1 MSTHIYRYRIRS
13 RAIFRLYSYFTMSDW
28 NGSCSDERLL
38 STNSTSH
45 HWLVSEDED
54 FVIRLIQIITFICLV
69 IGFFWNALVAGILLK
84 EKLYKNPTYLIL
96 LNLTIVDILCCLL
109 ALLVYVVFIGASEFI
124 FGDSDL
130 VRCHFCRLRVMV
142 GLTLNLVSFSYLAM
156 MSMDRFVYLKYPLK
170 YFKIVNV
177 KVVIVSLA
185 ASWAVSLLATFP
197 LLVNFGVVRNFRT
210 LFCWIDIPMSGD
222 YAALYLTVSGPMFIF
237 IIIANILSLR
247 IAWRKIKVRTDIN
260 SNHRQPPGNHTETAN
275 SSEGCKVQYQQY
287 KDQVGVSIVF
297 GGVVAATTVF
307 WVAITIMVIAA
318 YSVGE
323 DKLEHLTAGII
334 LLEYTLPIVHSLIE
348 TCLIPK
354 GRRSVQNTLTLIIKG
369 KIKLKLPLNPN

>member
-1 MSTHIYRYRIRS
+1 
-13 RAIFRLYSYFTMSDW
+13 MSDW
-28 NGSCSDERLL
+28 NGNCSDERLL
-38 STNSTSH
+38 STNSTSDL
-45 HWLVSEDED
+45 WLVAEDDE
-54 FVIRLIQIITFICLV
+54 FVVTLIQIITFICLV
-69 IGFFWNALVAGILLK
+69 IGFFWNTLIAGILLK

-96 LNLTIVDILCCLL
+96 LNLTIVDILFCLL
-109 ALLVYVVFIGASEFI
+109 ASLVYVIFIGASEFI
-124 FGDSDL
+124 FRSSDL

-156 MSMDRFVYLKYPLK
+156 MSIDRFVYLKYPLK

-247 IAWRKIKVRTDIN
+247 IAYRRMKVRTEVN
-260 SNHRQPPGNHTETAN
+260 SNHRQVPGNHTETAN
-275 SSEGCKVQYQQY
+275 GSEGCKVQHQQY
-287 KDQVGVSIVF
+287 KDQICVSIVF
-297 GGVVAATTVF
+297 GGVVAATTAF
-307 WVAITIMVIAA
+307 WVAITILFIAA
-318 YSVGE
+318 YCVGE
-323 DKLEHLTAGII
+323 DKLEYVTAGII
-334 LLEYTLPIVHSLIE
+334 LLDYTLPIIHPLIE

-354 GRRSVQNTLTLIIKG
+354 GRRIVQNTLTLIVKG
-369 KIKLKLPLNPN
+369 KIVLKLPLNPN